1 MNYLNAQL
9 THLMHLAVRLVV
21 RLLEGQSQGPGIQLI
36 FNKDWLTFSQESRGH
51 DMMHRSVLI
60 IYDQQFMIATI
71 TTDHA

>member
-1 MNYLNAQL
+1 MIGRQGIGGRESCKDEASGSWGFATMQEPLQHIKQVAQVL
-9 THLMHLAVRLVV
+9 GR
-21 RLLEGQSQGPGIQLI
+21 
-36 FNKDWLTFSQESRGH
+36 NRGH

>member
-1 MNYLNAQL
+1 MFQMRVA
-9 THLMHLAVRLVV
+9 LATILI
-21 RLLEGQSQGPGIQLI
+21 LLFIDDGLS
-36 FNKDWLTFSQESRGH
+36 ESRTSLSLGESARGH